1 MKTWDNI
8 YNKISTLENIFHG
21 WEEFRR
27 GKKKKRDVL
36 FFERYLE
43 NNIFSLYESL
53 TKKTYQPGKYS
64 QFIVRDPKLRLIH
77 KASVR
82 DRVVHHIVGIE
93 LEKIFEPTFYAH
105 SYSCRKNRGTH
116 KGIYAFQKMA
126 RKVSRNNTKA
136 CWVLKCDIKKFFASI
151 NHKILVKILSRKIA
165 DKDYFELL
173 EGIIDSF
180 HSDRT
185 IDLQNKKGI
194 PIGNLT
200 SQFFANIYLNEFDQF
215 MKHTLKVQHYI
226 RYADDFAILS
236 ENKSYLENLV
246 SSIREFLIS
255 ELDLELHP
263 NKIIFRKFNSGV
275 DFLGYVIFPQYVLPR
290 TRTKRRLL
298 RKIKGKIQEYKKGKI
313 TGEMLNQTI
322 QSYFGYIGHA
332 YTYKFKK
339 ELENLIWFWLTE

>member
-1 MKTWDNI
+1 MKTWNNI
-8 YNKISTLENIFHG
+8 YNKISTLENIFLG

-27 GKKKKRDVL
+27 DKKKKRDVL

-43 NNIFSLYESL
+43 NNIFSLHESL
-53 TKKTYQPGKYS
+53 IKRSYQPGKYS
-64 QFIVRDPKLRLIH
+64 KFIVRDPKLRLIH

-82 DRVVHHIVGIE
+82 DRVVHHITSRV
-93 LEKIFEPTFYAH
+93 LEKIFEPTFFAH

-126 RKVSRNNTKA
+126 GKVSKNNTRV

-151 NHKILVKILSRKIA
+151 NHKILLEILSKKIT
-165 DKDYFELL
+165 DEEYLELL
-173 EGIIDSF
+173 ERIVDSF
-180 HSDRT
+180 YSDRT
-185 IDLQNKKGI
+185 TDLQNKKGI

-215 MKHTLKVQHYI
+215 MKHTLRVQYYI

-246 SSIREFLIS
+246 SSIREFLLS

-275 DFLGYVIFPQYVLPR
+275 DFLGYVIFPHYVLPR
-290 TRTKRRLL
+290 TKTKRRLL
-298 RKIKGKIQEYKKGKI
+298 RKIKGRIQDYKNGEI
-313 TGEMLNQTI
+313 TSETLNQTV
-322 QSYFGYIGHA
+322 QSYLGYIGHA
-332 YTYKFKK
+332 NSYEFRK